1 MSRRRSVPRTLER
14 ERSSVEKQQNKLFCN
29 APIIQDP
36 THSEVRDESSYNFKT
51 AALRVRIRVSTPLA
65 RGKWGGSDSQSERRW
80 TFVSKETHCESVWVK
95 DGRRVL
101 RRPQGIQRVTYPLPS
116 ARGAQKRVAI
126 RPAAS
131 EQPHPDHHRGPFNGR
146 VPVDP
151 KGRDYAKVA

>member
-1 MSRRRSVPRTLER
+1 MSRRRSEPRTFER

-101 RRPQGIQRVTYPLPS
+101 RRPQGIQRVTYPFPS

-146 VPVDP
+146 FPVHP